1 MNDIK
6 QEIQKLTDELLYH
19 SKKYYVDDSP
29 EISDYEYDFMLRR
42 LDELEKSYPQYKLPY
57 SPTSRVGGGVL
68 DSFKEVHHEV
78 PLKSLQD
85 AFSYTELEEF
95 DQRVKRSV
103 TDPVYVVEL
112 KIDGLSVAIE
122 YKNGILVR
130 AATRGNGL
138 VGEDVTNNVKTISSL
153 PLKLSENIDITVRGE
168 VFMPQKSFDDLNA
181 KRKQEGEL
189 PFANPRNAAAGSLR
203 QLDSTV
209 AAQRKLD
216 IYIFN
221 VQKCNSITFSSH
233 SESLDYL
240 TKLGF
245 KTSPYYHTF
254 HTISSAFSEIERF
267 DKIRSSLGF
276 DIDGAVI
283 KVDKLSDREKLGE
296 TEKIPR
302 WAIAYKY
309 PPEQKPTVL
318 RDILIKVGRTG
329 VLTPNAVFDPVYL
342 AGTTVSRATLHNRCF
357 IEDLDIRIGDTII
370 VQKAGD
376 IIPEVVRVDT
386 TKRSGTELPFEM
398 PKNCPVCATAVVSDE
413 SGIMVRCPNPNC
425 DAKIYRQI
433 VHFVSKEAMDIEGMG
448 PAVVDQLI
456 RSGYIS
462 DISDIYLLDAKQLS
476 NLEGFAEVSANKL
489 IQSIENS
496 KQAGLDRVLNALGI
510 KNIGQKAAKSLADKF
525 NSIDNIICASFE
537 DIVSIEDFGDITASA
552 VVDYFADT
560 NNVLIIN
567 KLKEYGVKMT
577 YESETKD
584 DRFSGLIFV
593 LSGGLDS
600 LSRSDASKI
609 IESFGGKTS
618 SSVSSKTSY
627 LILGDKPCSK
637 ADKANKLGIP
647 IIEESEFLEMIK

>member
-1 MNDIK
+1 
-6 QEIQKLTDELLYH
+6 
-19 SKKYYVDDSP
+19 
-29 EISDYEYDFMLRR
+29 
-42 LDELEKSYPQYKLPY
+42 
-57 SPTSRVGGGVL
+57 
-68 DSFKEVHHEV
+68 
-78 PLKSLQD
+78 
-85 AFSYTELEEF
+85 
-95 DQRVKRSV
+95 
-103 TDPVYVVEL
+103 
-112 KIDGLSVAIE
+112 
-122 YKNGILVR
+122 
-130 AATRGNGL
+130 
-138 VGEDVTNNVKTISSL
+138 
-153 PLKLSENIDITVRGE
+153 
-168 VFMPQKSFDDLNA
+168 
-181 KRKQEGEL
+181 
-189 PFANPRNAAAGSLR
+189 
-203 QLDSTV
+203 
-209 AAQRKLD
+209 
-216 IYIFN
+216 
-221 VQKCNSITFSSH
+221 
-233 SESLDYL
+233 
-240 TKLGF
+240 
-245 KTSPYYHTF
+245 
-254 HTISSAFSEIERF
+254 
-267 DKIRSSLGF
+267 
-276 DIDGAVI
+276 
-283 KVDKLSDREKLGE
+283 
-296 TEKIPR
+296 
-302 WAIAYKY
+302 
-309 PPEQKPTVL
+309 
-318 RDILIKVGRTG
+318 
-329 VLTPNAVFDPVYL
+329 
-342 AGTTVSRATLHNRCF
+342 
-357 IEDLDIRIGDTII
+357 
-370 VQKAGD
+370 
-376 IIPEVVRVDT
+376 
-386 TKRSGTELPFEM
+386 
-398 PKNCPVCATAVVSDE
+398 
-413 SGIMVRCPNPNC
+413 MVRCPNPNC

-476 NLEGFAEVSANKL
+476 DLEGFAEVSANKL

-584 DRFSGLIFV
+584 DRFSGITFV

-627 LILGDKPCSK
+627 LILGDKPGSK